1 LRVDLEDGIR
11 GKEGNGERGM
21 VPQRQEPIVPPMLGT
36 PLAFQPGSWLKTS
49 VFGGWNLRHPATS
62 REEV

>member
-1 LRVDLEDGIR
+1 
-11 GKEGNGERGM
+11 M

-36 PLAFQPGSWLKTS
+36 PLAFQPDTWLKTS
-49 VFGGWNLRHPATS
+49 VFVGWNLRHPATS